1 MPPIV
6 FDIFSFLGFL
16 LRAFGFLLFGFG
28 AGRFML
34 DAYQKAAWQV
44 QIAFV
49 LGFFGLL
56 IGLTDFST
64 AGSAGAFALGAGAA
78 FLMSSMPKKKDD
90 SEKKK

>member
-6 FDIFSFLGFL
+6 SEIFSFLGFL

-34 DAYQKAAWQV
+34 DAYPKASWQV

-56 IGLTDFST
+56 IALTDFSSP
-64 AGSAGAFALGAGAA
+64 GSAGAFALGAGIAY
-78 FLMSSMPKKKDD
+78 LMSGMPKKKDD
-90 SEKKK
+90 SEVKK

>member
-6 FDIFSFLGFL
+6 SEIFSFLGFL
-16 LRAFGFLLFGFG
+16 LRALGFLLFGFG

-34 DAYQKAAWQV
+34 DAYPKATWQV
-44 QIAFV
+44 QIALV

-56 IGLTDFST
+56 IGLTDFSS

-78 FLMSSMPKKKDD
+78 FLMSGMPKKKDD
-90 SEKKK
+90 TEVKK